1 MKILN
6 NPDGVGRF
14 RFPKIMLIK
23 FFRSVM
29 AQKKKIESILNLMIL
44 KISFQS
50 FDELIGEYGYITS
63 KDDVLFFYSTENAP
77 NGKVSALTIKNG
89 SYVWNDVISE
99 SDFDNSFRQYSQ

>member
-1 MKILN
+1 M
-6 NPDGVGRF
+6 
-14 RFPKIMLIK
+14 
-23 FFRSVM
+23 
-29 AQKKKIESILNLMIL
+29 LNLMIL

-50 FDELIGEYGYITS
+50 SSELIGEYGYITS

-99 SDFDNSFRQYSQ
+99 SDFAIGSVNIVNEKIVINYLVDTISKINSSI